1 MRANVRKAAHKH
13 LSRRR
18 AGTRSRDLSRKLR
31 FSARGHNDERCI
43 IHVTHITARSL
54 SLAWDSCCRSNH
66 GARNAYNKTTRYNS
80 RSTPTLPHARY
91 SGNDHNFA
99 IFVSLCRCCCCL
111 LTKFQWAH
119 YRTPPRAPIFI
130 RYKLAQVCMC
140 VYTYEFLTS
149 SVTRRT
155 GKVGFFSLLE
165 KRATSFTGYWA
176 MTRDTDIWERFA
188 RGPLH
193 EIS

>member
-43 IHVTHITARSL
+43 IHVAHITARSL

-99 IFVSLCRCCCCL
+99 IFVSLCRRCCL

-119 YRTPPRAPIFI
+119 YRTPPRARPYLYVISLR
-130 RYKLAQVCMC
+130 RYVCVCIHM
-140 VYTYEFLTS
+140 
-149 SVTRRT
+149 
-155 GKVGFFSLLE
+155 GF
-165 KRATSFTGYWA
+165 
-176 MTRDTDIWERFA
+176 
-188 RGPLH
+188 
-193 EIS
+193 